1 MEFQTGYYS
10 RNYALPL
17 PPFLESVDAPELQ
30 NGPICPPKFQVRLPG
45 SPPVSPTEDIP
56 FVRVE
61 EGERT
66 PQCQTSHSIWISES
80 SKARR
85 ASRFQD
91 TGAQIRI
98 L

>member
-61 EGERT
+61 EGEREKG
-66 PQCQTSHSIWISES
+66 HRNV
-80 SKARR
+80 KRR
-85 ASRFQD
+85 IQFGFQRVPRPEEHL
-91 TGAQIRI
+91 AFKI
-98 L
+98 LELK